1 MPFRDILLNR
11 FPLFYEDLI
20 STRLHQFIS
29 IPMQLP
35 CTHQHHS
42 SILFLLTSWHL
53 GDAGF
58 FCFFFKFSIHVLSW
72 DSSEMFVFSFFPP
85 NCFFFYWLWFLFRKF
100 SLFQISSLHNKCIN
114 KGIKGQELEFISIT
128 HAKVRDEV
136 SYDIS
141 SSNSTRLDAFISW
154 TLWNTCF
161 CFSLVKK

>member
-53 GDAGF
+53 GDAGL
-58 FCFFFKFSIHVLSW
+58 FFFFLSFLFMFSLETPVRCL
-72 DSSEMFVFSFFPP
+72 FSPFSPQIA
-85 NCFFFYWLWFLFRKF
+85 FFFYWLWFLFRKF

-128 HAKVRDEV
+128 HAKVRDEA

-154 TLWNTCF
+154 TLWNTCS